1 MENINTITRLDLS
14 NEEIAALSEDEMKVF
29 IATLQ
34 YERAQFVQD
43 IRSISTACKE
53 GDLHAQMDASEYH
66 SDLRSAGDA
75 VNDLISYFS
84 SLQIE
89 NEKLKNQSAWYESI
103 LDAFPFPVS
112 VTDLNM
118 NWTFLNPATAKMANV
133 DKKQAVGTQCNRWNA
148 NICRTKDCGIES
160 LRAGK
165 KETFFEQDGGHFKVD
180 VGYVKDASG
189 KDIGHVEVIQDITAI
204 VKMQKEMENKAAWY
218 ESILDSVPFPISVT
232 DMNMN
237 WTFFNR
243 SVEMASGVTRKEG
256 VGKPCSTWNTHICK
270 TDKCTMHLF
279 QKGINNTLFEQDG
292 RQYRIECAYVTD
304 ASGNKTGMMEILI
317 DITGM
322 QKILQY
328 LDQSISLVSD
338 DLGKIAAGN
347 TAFTTRVLE
356 ADDDTREVREKLV
369 IISDS
374 VELVRCAIE
383 SLVSDANLL
392 STAAVEGKLETR
404 ADASKHQGDFRK
416 IVEGVNDTLDSVI
429 NPLNIAAN
437 YVDRISKGDIP
448 TKITDTYN
456 GDFNV
461 IKNNLNT
468 CIDAVNL
475 LVSDAGMLAKAAV
488 EGKLDTRADDTKH
501 QGDFR
506 VVVKGVNDTLDS
518 VIGPLNVAA
527 EYVDRISKG
536 DIPPKITD
544 TYNGD
549 FNEIK
554 NNLNTCIDAVNLL
567 VGDAGMLAKAAVE
580 GKLKTRADASKHQG
594 DFRKI
599 VEGVNDTLDSVINP
613 LNIAAN
619 YVDRISKGD
628 IPPRITDTYN
638 GDFNEIKNNLNTC
651 IDAVNLLV
659 GDAGMLAKA
668 AVEGKL
674 KTRAD
679 ASKHQ
684 GDFRKIVEGVNDTLD
699 SVINPLNDMTNVL
712 KRMTVNDYTRKLEQ
726 TYQGDFASVAADLNM
741 VMNRVNHIADS
752 IVRIGEGDLSELDE
766 YRTIGKRSDE
776 DKVIPGFIQALGMLK
791 ALQDELLRLTQASQ
805 AGELSERGRPEQFK
819 GAYADVIKGTNKM
832 LDEILLPIGEGNR
845 ILEQIRGGN
854 LRERVEIVCH
864 GDHEKMKDAING
876 VHAWLTELIQ
886 YVTSVA
892 NGDMTADM
900 GKASDKDQIH
910 EHLIRLRE
918 NIKALVSDANLLAKA
933 AVEGKLETRADAS
946 KHLGDFR
953 KIVLGVNDTLDSVIV
968 PVKEALRVSKE
979 YSNYQFKAR
988 VDPSLKVAGDWIEFK
1003 NVLDDI
1009 GIQISAAVGIINS
1022 QVLNLASNAEEATAS
1037 IEEVSAGAQQIA
1049 KNAGGVSDNAERG
1062 NEGIVQVLKAMED
1075 LTITVSEV
1083 SQRAEQVSVTATQAN
1098 EFSKMGID
1106 LARRSETSMTEITRS
1121 STEVDQIVKD
1131 INQQMEEIGKIVRLI
1146 SDIANQTNLLALNA
1160 AIEAARAGE
1169 AGRGFAVV
1177 AAEVKSLAQDSRQSA
1192 ENIAD
1197 MISTLQDK
1205 AKKATIAM
1213 AMAGE
1218 KVEEGSKSLTETLGA
1233 FNKIASSIE
1242 DITRNAMDVA
1252 SASEEQAASVE
1263 EVTASINEVS
1273 VLIVNTSTE
1282 AGNAAAATQ
1291 EASASI
1297 EQISRIVTNVS
1308 GAVDS
1313 VSSEMAKFVI

>member
-536 DIPPKITD
+536 DIPPK
-544 TYNGD
+544 
-549 FNEIK
+549 
-554 NNLNTCIDAVNLL
+554 
-567 VGDAGMLAKAAVE
+567 
-580 GKLKTRADASKHQG
+580 
-594 DFRKI
+594 
-599 VEGVNDTLDSVINP
+599 
-613 LNIAAN
+613 
-619 YVDRISKGD
+619 
-628 IPPRITDTYN
+628 ITDTYN